1 MFAICESRETK
12 SEFNES
18 DALLQPPT
26 GTADKEQAKGIE
38 AIVRRARQI
47 HREHGGIF
55 GYDLDDWNEAWQR
68 PE

>member
-1 MFAICESRETK
+1 MFGICGSCETK
-12 SEFNES
+12 SEFNGS
-18 DALLQPPT
+18 DTLLQSPT
-26 GTADKEQAKGIE
+26 GTADKQRAKGIE

-55 GYDLDDWNEAWQR
+55 GYDLDDWAEAWQR

>member
-1 MFAICESRETK
+1 MFAICGTCGTK
-12 SEFNES
+12 AKFDGS

-38 AIVRRARQI
+38 AILRRARQI

-55 GYDLDDWNEAWQR
+55 GYDLDDWIEAWQR

>member
-12 SEFNES
+12 SEFNGS
-18 DALLQPPT
+18 DPLLQPPT
-26 GTADKEQAKGIE
+26 GAADKEQAKGIE

>member
-1 MFAICESRETK
+1 MFAICGSCDTK
-12 SEFNES
+12 AEFNGS

-26 GTADKEQAKGIE
+26 GTAAKEQAKGIE

-47 HREHGGIF
+47 HREHGGLF
-55 GYDLDDWNEAWQR
+55 GYDLDDWVEAWQR

>member
-1 MFAICESRETK
+1 MFAICESRENK
-12 SEFNES
+12 SEFNGS
-18 DALLQPPT
+18 DPLLQPPT
-26 GTADKEQAKGIE
+26 GTVDKGQSKGIE